1 MSDELIDLQTTIAF
15 QEHNLGE
22 LTDIVTA
29 QQKQLD
35 LLRTELQLLRER
47 IGYLEG
53 ALHQSG
59 QPFSVVDE
67 KPPHY

>member
-1 MSDELIDLQTTIAF
+1 MSDALIDLQTTVAF

-29 QQKQLD
+29 QQRQLD
-35 LLRTELQLLRER
+35 RLRAELQLLRER
-47 IGYLEG
+47 VDTLDA
-53 ALHQSG
+53 ALHQRA
-59 QPFSVVDE
+59 QPFSALDE